1 MGHVK
6 GAQVVFVDDEPKVCD
21 AVRKTLERAGVNVQC
36 FSSVDDCLAH
46 LAEQRCDLLVTDVKM
61 PGKDGLELL
70 REARRQLPWLPVVVV
85 TGYGDVPTAVRALRS
100 GAADFLEK
108 PLDREILL
116 GVVQTQLRRSAPQS
130 TLFDLALTK
139 TEMKVLRLILD
150 GRNNRHIA
158 GALHRSPRTVEVHRS
173 NLMRKLGASN
183 IVELLRRAA
192 DAGLLDESR
201 PGVDDA
207 LAE

>member
-1 MGHVK
+1 MTSIMH
-6 GAQVVFVDDEPKVCD
+6 AQVVFVDDEPKVCD
-21 AVRKTLERAGVNVQC
+21 AVRKTLERVGINVQC
-36 FSSVDDCLAH
+36 FPSADDCLAY
-46 LAEQRCDLLVTDVKM
+46 LAEQRCDLLVTDVRM

-85 TGYGDVPTAVRALRS
+85 TGYGDVPMAVRALRA

-108 PLDREILL
+108 PLDREVLL
-116 GVVQTQLRRSAPQS
+116 GVVRTQLERHAPQS

-139 TEMKVLRLILD
+139 TEMRVLRLILD
-150 GRNNRHIA
+150 GQNNRDIA

-183 IVELLRRAA
+183 IVGLLRRAA
-192 DAGLLDESR
+192 DAGLLNEST
-201 PGVDDA
+201 PGA
-207 LAE
+207 NEASPC

>member
-21 AVRKTLERAGVNVQC
+21 VVRKTLERAGVNVQC
-36 FSSVDDCLAH
+36 FSGADDCLAH
-46 LAEQRCDLLVTDVKM
+46 LAEKRCDLLVTDVKM

-100 GAADFLEK
+100 GAVDFLEK
-108 PLDREILL
+108 PLDREVLL
-116 GVVQTQLRRSAPQS
+116 GVVQTQLERNAPQS

-158 GALHRSPRTVEVHRS
+158 VALHRSPRTVEVHRS
-173 NLMRKLGASN
+173 NLMRKLGVSN

-192 DAGLLDESR
+192 DAGLLGESR
-201 PGVDDA
+201 SAADEVSV
-207 LAE
+207 E